1 MKTVMY
7 LLRHAAAEGTDARA
21 NPPLS
26 RLGVRQAEATRD
38 FLAIRP
44 IDGCYCSPLLR
55 AYQTALI
62 VAAPHGLVPQPLDAL
77 TEGEPGESAV
87 AVHARAATA
96 LDELL
101 AAHAGES
108 VLVVGHDL
116 LNRVYLAG
124 LMGFPSWS
132 GTGSARPSVRST
144 RRSTCKA
151 SSRRDQRRSGRRT

>member
-1 MKTVMY
+1 RPREGTMKTVMY

-55 AYQTALI
+55 AYQTALV

-77 TEGEPGESAV
+77 TEGQPGESAV

-124 LMGFPSWS
+124 LMGLPPQHA
-132 GTGSARPSVRST
+132 G
-144 RRSTCKA
+144 
-151 SSRRDQRRSGRRT
+151 